1 MTVHRILATLV
12 MTRARHVRTVR
23 QKMQELTRND
33 RVRILLIKNF
43 LCVRQHGRNNSLRA
57 GKLLTRIPCQ
67 LRHAYRV
74 NYKMRTVSIIQH
86 AHRADTCSFT
96 VSCKSNQ
103 SEFRRNLPKLCD
115 ISKKADF
122 RRYFDA
128 PIGPISL
135 KFRSNVRNFA
145 WHFVLRTTKFR
156 TTVYLGSEILWNIS
170 LVGVE
175 IKLNV
180 DEINKSCA

>member
-1 MTVHRILATLV
+1 MVTKLTPYVTVHRILATLV

-33 RVRILLIKNF
+33 RVRILLIKNV
-43 LCVRQHGRNNSLRA
+43 LCVRQHGRNNSLCA

-67 LRHAYRV
+67 LRHA
-74 NYKMRTVSIIQH
+74 
-86 AHRADTCSFT
+86 HRAGTCSST

-103 SEFRRNLPKLCD
+103 SEFRQNLPKLCD
-115 ISKKADF
+115 ISKKANF

-128 PIGPISL
+128 PIVPISL
-135 KFRSNVRNFA
+135 KFCSNVPNFT
-145 WHFVLRTTKFR
+145 WHFVLRTTKFCA
-156 TTVYLGSEILWNIS
+156 TVYLGSEIPWNIS
-170 LVGVE
+170 FVGVE

-180 DEINKSCA
+180 LRRTIFKRSSVHVDF

>member
-67 LRHAYRV
+67 LRHAYCV

-86 AHRADTCSFT
+86 AHRAGTCSFT

-103 SEFRRNLPKLCD
+103 SEFLRNLRNCA
-115 ISKKADF
+115 IF
-122 RRYFDA
+122 RRKR
-128 PIGPISL
+128 I
-135 KFRSNVRNFA
+135 
-145 WHFVLRTTKFR
+145 FVD
-156 TTVYLGSEILWNIS
+156 ILMQ
-170 LVGVE
+170 L
-175 IKLNV
+175 LFPYH
-180 DEINKSCA
+180 